1 MKRPALL
8 VVLLSLSI
16 LACRVS
22 IDAFDPPPL
31 ATPIP
36 NLAASATPNIL
47 QPTFTPVIVLPP
59 ATLTPSPAT
68 LTPIVDTPAL
78 TVEQL
83 KNGQFN
89 LPGADGAFYQVEFE
103 DGFFQQ
109 GSDPAEPGYAAIVM
123 TDSIAFGDLDG
134 DGAADA
140 AAVIVENYGG
150 TGQFV
155 SVAAFLNQGGMP
167 VYAASHFVDDRALV
181 NAFAIYNGEIY
192 LDAVVHAFE
201 DPGCCPTF
209 WTRRT
214 LRLWENTL
222 ALAGFSSQTP
232 SGAERV
238 INIESPANGAE
249 VDKVFTL
256 RGSISIAPFENNL
269 KYEVYIPSMSAAFTQ
284 GPLMVNAPDLGAP
297 GTFELPLNFSA
308 AGYTGP
314 VRISI
319 SDISAADGSLLAMDV
334 LFVWVK

>member
-1 MKRPALL
+1 MKRPATL

-22 IDAFDPPPL
+22 IDAFDPPAL

-47 QPTFTPVIVLPP
+47 QPTFTPVIILPP
-59 ATLTPSPAT
+59 AALTPSPAA
-68 LTPIVDTPAL
+68 LTPVVDTPAL

-83 KNGQFN
+83 KNVQFD
-89 LPGADGAFYQVEFE
+89 LLGADGIVHLVQLEAGV
-103 DGFFQQ
+103 FQQ
-109 GSDPAEPGYAAIVM
+109 GSDPAQPGYAAIVM

-140 AAVIVENYGG
+140 AAVFVENYGG

-155 SVAAFLNQGGMP
+155 SVAAFLNRGGMP
-167 VYAASHFVDDRALV
+167 VYAASHFVDDRALI

-192 LDAVVHAFE
+192 LDAVVHGFE

-222 ALAGFSSQTP
+222 ALAGFSSRTP

-238 INIESPANGAE
+238 INIESPASGIE

-256 RGSISIAPFENNL
+256 RGSVSIAPFENNL
-269 KYEVYIPSMSAAFTQ
+269 VYEVYIPGMNAAFTQ
-284 GPLMVNAPDLGAP
+284 GPLMINAPDLGAP

-319 SDISAADGSLLAMDV
+319 SDISAADGSLLAMDA